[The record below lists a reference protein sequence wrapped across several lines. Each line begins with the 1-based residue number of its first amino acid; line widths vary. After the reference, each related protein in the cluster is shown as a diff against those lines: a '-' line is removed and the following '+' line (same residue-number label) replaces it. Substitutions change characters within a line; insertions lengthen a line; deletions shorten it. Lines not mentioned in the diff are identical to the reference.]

1 MKTEI
6 RNNGIKDITV
16 LIADEG
22 KVLKRKNT
30 EDIYGEEISL
40 GFSHY
45 IGGVKLETPHKDIP
59 EDFEEID
66 APVEET
72 EEQEEIYE

>member
-6 RNNGIKDITV
+6 RNNGIKDVTV

-22 KVLKRKNT
+22 KIIRRKNT
-30 EDIYGEEISL
+30 EDTFGDELWL
-40 GFSHY
+40 GYSYY
-45 IGGVKLETPHKDIP
+45 IDGQKLSEPHLDVP

-66 APVEET
+66 APVEEET
-72 EEQEEIYE
+72 VEEE

>member
-22 KVLKRKNT
+22 KIIRRKNT
-30 EDIYGEEISL
+30 EDIFGGEL
-40 GFSHY
+40 
-45 IGGVKLETPHKDIP
+45 
-59 EDFEEID
+59 
-66 APVEET
+66 
-72 EEQEEIYE
+72 

>member
-22 KVLKRKNT
+22 KIIRRKNT
-30 EDIYGEEISL
+30 ADIFGGELWL
-40 GFSHY
+40 GYSYY
-45 IGGVKLETPHKDIP
+45 IDGQKLSEPHLDIP

-66 APVEET
+66 IPVEEEIV
-72 EEQEEIYE
+72 EEE